1 MSKLEH
7 RAAACREGEL
17 SCAVS
22 EVQLWLLAQNPNKI
36 IKQTMGQNQGQRHME
51 NKAADVTSANR
62 CIFTHHT

>member
-7 RAAACREGEL
+7 RDAACREAEL

-36 IKQTMGQNQGQRHME
+36 IKQTMGQNQGQRRME
-51 NKAADVTSANR
+51 NKPADVTSANR